1 MELSLGLTI
10 LLLAILLAANIFASV
25 VILRVPMLS
34 LSQRRLQLAFIWL
47 VPLLGA
53 VICAAFAY
61 AQSVRTS
68 SPSTIDALYLDS
80 DPTVFD
86 GLVAGNRGSGDDPGL
101 GAGGDGD

>member
-1 MELSLGLTI
+1 MGLTI
-10 LLLAILLAANIFASV
+10 LLLAILPAANIFASV

-86 GLVAGNRGSGDDPGL
+86 GLVAGNRGSGDDPCL
-101 GAGGDGD
+101 SAGGDGD